1 MTSADIVLNADR
13 NCDPSK
19 TTVPGLTII
28 IPANNEEAYL
38 ADCLRALMASEP
50 SKAPVEVLVV
60 ANACTDRTVEVAN
73 SFKSAAGKL
82 DWTLQV
88 VDLQQPGKLNALN
101 VGDDMATGELRLYLD
116 ADVLVSPPL
125 VRMLIEELS
134 STEAPRYASGLPRVS
149 IATSFV
155 TRAYAR
161 FWLLLPFARSEA
173 PGFGAFAV
181 NRAGRERWG
190 AFPQIISDDT
200 YVRLLF
206 SPDER
211 KGVAA
216 SYEWPMV
223 EGFTRLVKV
232 RRRQDQGVK
241 EIALKWPELLS
252 NEGKA
257 KLRPASLL
265 AMAMR
270 EPMGFL
276 VYVAV
281 TLAVRS
287 RRASAQWTRGR

>member
-1 MTSADIVLNADR
+1 MSSADVISNAFGH
-13 NCDPSK
+13 SA
-19 TTVPGLTII
+19 TTAPPRPGLSII

-38 ADCLRALMASEP
+38 ADCLRALMSSEP
-50 SKAPVEVLVV
+50 TDAPVQVLVV
-60 ANACTDRTVEVAN
+60 ANACTDRTVEIART
-73 SFKSAAGKL
+73 FESAASQLGWKL
-82 DWTLQV
+82 EV
-88 VDLQQPGKLNALN
+88 VDLKQPGKLNALN

-116 ADVLVSPPL
+116 ADVLVSPSL
-125 VRMLIEELS
+125 VRLLIAELS
-134 STEAPRYASGLPRVS
+134 STDEPRYASGTPHVS
-149 IATSFV
+149 VAKSFI

-161 FWLLLPFARSEA
+161 FWLMLPFARSEA

-181 NRAGRERWG
+181 NRAGRARWEG
-190 AFPQIISDDT
+190 FPQIISDDT

-206 SPDER
+206 SPQER

-223 EGFTRLVKV
+223 EGFSRLVKV

-241 EIALKWPELLS
+241 EIALKWPELLA

-257 KLRPASLL
+257 KLRLVSLL

-270 EPMGFL
+270 EPVGFL
-276 VYVAV
+276 VYLGV
-281 TLAVRS
+281 TAAVRS